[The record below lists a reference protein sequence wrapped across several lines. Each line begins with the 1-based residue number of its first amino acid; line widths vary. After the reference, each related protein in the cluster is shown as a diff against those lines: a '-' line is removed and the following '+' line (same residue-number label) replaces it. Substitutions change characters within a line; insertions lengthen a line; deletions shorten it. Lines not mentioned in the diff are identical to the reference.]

1 MKKSLFSL
9 ALTLSSLSVSAQV
22 YTPPTGNGNKPSS
35 TPTDTHTRSQP
46 QNSGNQ
52 GSVLGNEIGFY
63 NPSDDTISWN
73 GNTWASSDNRLFEA
87 RFQKYLNEPEESSEE
102 ATQYRATLREILD
115 ALSPHRKGGPSF
127 KEAIDLLPRAASY
140 PGDAR
145 LCDSLANAIYTALL
159 SKKDVSRTKALMAAQ
174 EREKKRL
181 IKDGDWK
188 ARNDKDPEVGK
199 TTTGAGQGQDEKK
212 GQSGPA
218 VQTGRGVNSLEYA
231 EYLRRIAE
239 IEALKKTHQV
249 KSEVKTELAKVQYQ
263 ALMIQF
269 FMQRRFEHVLMASRF
284 YNLIWKDG
292 DGTLYMD
299 EKSDV
304 NKLFTESV
312 GTSPTVSTMDSLAS
326 EAIRD
331 IDKAVSAFLF
341 LVESEELESASKRLA
356 EAYLMGEFM
365 PTINTLPRV
374 KKRKV
379 LKFVREA
386 YVLLNAI
393 DAKDYAVATQKIAT
407 LKGMA
412 KDFDATKAEAA
423 VATFS
428 RASDMHIMMAKNHL
442 AARDTEKAREE
453 IQKAMEIWPQ
463 NPKLAEFDQL
473 VNAGG
478 TMIAARNDFDRLFS
492 ESNYRE
498 VMKRQYEFA
507 PAIQGDADR
516 EEKFRQ
522 VIGNITEIERAV
534 EGSKEM
540 TRVGQPYAAWE
551 KLDLVREKFPDDP
564 VLNQH
569 MTSLAPSVADFT
581 LALRNASTHEQNGQ
595 VGSALSWFYQAKQLH
610 PSSTVAQK
618 GIDRLLDR
626 ALGVSAA
633 SPETT

>member
-1 MKKSLFSL
+1 MKKTLFSL
-9 ALTLSSLSVSAQV
+9 ALSLSALNSGAQV
-22 YTPPTGNGNKPSS
+22 YTPPAGGGNKSGGGTPS
-35 TPTDTHTRSQP
+35 DTHTRSQP

-52 GSVLGNEIGFY
+52 GSVLGNEIGVY
-63 NPSDDTISWN
+63 NPGEDTISWN
-73 GNTWASSDNRLFEA
+73 GSTFSSSDNRLFEA

-102 ATQYRATLREILD
+102 ATEYRDTLRQILD
-115 ALSPHRKGGPSF
+115 ALSPHHKGGPSF
-127 KEAIDLLPRAASY
+127 EKAINLLPRAASY

-145 LCDSLANAIYTALL
+145 LCDSLTNAIYTATLA
-159 SKKDVSRTKALMAAQ
+159 KKDVRRTKTLMESQ

-188 ARNDKDPEVGK
+188 ARTDADPNVGK
-199 TTTGAGQGQDEKK
+199 TTTGAGQGEDENK
-212 GQSGPA
+212 GQSGQA
-218 VQTGRGVNSLEYA
+218 VQSGRGINSLEYL
-231 EYLRRIAE
+231 EYVRRIGE
-239 IEALKKTHQV
+239 IEALKKTHQL

-263 ALMIQF
+263 ALMLQF

-292 DGTLYMD
+292 DGALYLD

-312 GTSPTVSTMDSLAS
+312 GTSPTVSTLDSLAS

-331 IDKAVSAFLF
+331 VDKAVSAFLF

-356 EAYLMGEFM
+356 EAYLVGEYM
-365 PTINTLPRV
+365 PTINTLPRA

-379 LKFVREA
+379 LAFVREA

-393 DAKDYAVATQKIAT
+393 DVKDYAVASQKIAT

-412 KDFDATKAEAA
+412 KDFDSTKAEAA
-423 VATFS
+423 VATYS
-428 RASDMHIMMAKNHL
+428 RASDMHINQAKIHL
-442 AARDTEKAREE
+442 GARDTEKASEE
-453 IQKAMEIWPQ
+453 IRKAMEIWPQ

-478 TMIAARNDFDRLFS
+478 TLITARNDFDRLFS

-507 PAIQGDADR
+507 PAIKGDEDR
-516 EEKFRQ
+516 EAKFRQ
-522 VIGNITEIERAV
+522 VITNITEIERAV
-534 EGSKEM
+534 EGAKEM

-551 KLDLVREKFPDDP
+551 KLDIVHGKFPDDP
-564 VLNQH
+564 VLNQQ
-569 MTSLAPSVADFT
+569 MTELAPSVADFT
-581 LALRNASTHEQNGQ
+581 VALRNAANHERTDQ
-595 VGSALSWFYQAKQLH
+595 VGSALSWFYQAKHLH
-610 PSSTVAQK
+610 PSSSVAQE
-618 GIDRLLDR
+618 GIDRLSDR
-626 ALGVSAA
+626 ALGVA
-633 SPETT
+633 PTN

>member
-9 ALTLSSLSVSAQV
+9 ALSLSALSASAQV
-22 YTPPTGNGNKPSS
+22 YTPPAGGGNKSGGTPS
-35 TPTDTHTRSQP
+35 DTHTRSQP

-52 GSVLGNEIGFY
+52 SSVLGNEIGVY
-63 NPSDDTISWN
+63 NPGDDTISWN
-73 GNTWASSDNRLFEA
+73 GNTWASSNNRLFEA
-87 RFQKYLNEPEESSEE
+87 RFQKYLNEPEESSEAAKE
-102 ATQYRATLREILD
+102 YRATLREILD
-115 ALSPHRKGGPSF
+115 ALSPHHKGGPSF
-127 KEAIDLLPRAASY
+127 EKAVDLLPRASSY

-145 LCDSLANAIYTALL
+145 LCDSLTNAIYTAVL
-159 SKKDVSRTKALMAAQ
+159 SKKDVRRTKALMSAQ
-174 EREKKRL
+174 ERDKKRL
-181 IKDGDWK
+181 ISDGDWK

-199 TTTGAGQGQDEKK
+199 TTKGVGQGDDEKK

-218 VQTGRGVNSLEYA
+218 VQSGRGINSLEYA

-239 IEALKKTHQV
+239 IEALKKTHQI
-249 KSEVKTELAKVQYQ
+249 KSEVKTELAKIQYQ

-284 YNLIWKDG
+284 YNLIWRDG

-299 EKSDV
+299 EKSEV

-312 GTSPTVSTMDSLAS
+312 GTSPTVSTMDALAS

-365 PTINTLPRV
+365 PTINTLPRE

-379 LKFVREA
+379 LMFVREA

-393 DAKDYAVATQKIAT
+393 DAKDYAVATKKIEA
-407 LKGMA
+407 LKSMA

-423 VATFS
+423 VATYS

-442 AARDTEKAREE
+442 GARDTEKAREE

-463 NPKLAEFDQL
+463 NPKLSEFDKL
-473 VNAGG
+473 VTAGG

-498 VMKRQYEFA
+498 VVKRQYEFA
-507 PAIQGDADR
+507 PAIAGDEDR
-516 EEKFRQ
+516 EAKFRQ

-534 EGSKEM
+534 GGAKEM
-540 TRVGQPYAAWE
+540 KRVGQPYAAWE
-551 KLDLVREKFPDDP
+551 KLDLVHEKFPDDP

-569 MTSLAPSVADFT
+569 MTQLAPSVADFT
-581 LALRNASTHEQNGQ
+581 LALRNAATHERTDQ

-610 PSSTVAQK
+610 PSSTVAQE
-618 GIDRLLDR
+618 GIDRLVDR
-626 ALGVSAA
+626 ALGVAPA
-633 SPETT
+633 N